1 MPPRSCQRAALAA
14 DPELRGLIRYATLAP
29 NGHNAQPWRF
39 RAQDGGIAILPDLTR
54 RTPVV
59 DPDDHHLFVS
69 LGGAAETLAIA
80 AAARGR
86 ASEVSFSPENGGA
99 VAVVFGGGRVAEPAL
114 FDAIPRRQATAPIM
128 TDGLWW
134 PLIYAR
140 LQPPPRCRESIS
152 SCSATRRRSNG

>member
-69 LGGAAETLAIA
+69 LGEQLKRSPSRQPRAAVR
-80 AAARGR
+80 AR
-86 ASEVSFSPENGGA
+86 
-99 VAVVFGGGRVAEPAL
+99 
-114 FDAIPRRQATAPIM
+114 
-128 TDGLWW
+128 
-134 PLIYAR
+134 
-140 LQPPPRCRESIS
+140 
-152 SCSATRRRSNG
+152 